1 MDRLHLCLPANMDTL
16 TMSNYIWMI
25 QIKNFALN
33 IREKLTFNI
42 SSFHSHDF
50 LPFMSK
56 VHFQSLLLPCFAYP
70 DDAIDQ
76 LEGSLCKMILTS
88 VQAGKRS
95 LLLTDNL
102 NFPMAKYRMGD
113 AIPIASALRI
123 FNRPSNGIKKTPS
136 KTL

>member
-1 MDRLHLCLPANMDTL
+1 
-16 TMSNYIWMI
+16 
-25 QIKNFALN
+25 
-33 IREKLTFNI
+33 
-42 SSFHSHDF
+42 
-50 LPFMSK
+50 MSK
-56 VHFQSLLLPCFAYP
+56 VHFQRLLLPCFAYP

-76 LEGSLCKMILTS
+76 LEGSLCTMILTS

-123 FNRPSNGIKKTPS
+123 FNRPSNGIKKDS
-136 KTL
+136 KQDSDRLGDENAF

>member
-1 MDRLHLCLPANMDTL
+1 
-16 TMSNYIWMI
+16 
-25 QIKNFALN
+25 
-33 IREKLTFNI
+33 
-42 SSFHSHDF
+42 
-50 LPFMSK
+50 MSK

-76 LEGSLCKMILTS
+76 LEGSLCTMILTS

-113 AIPIASALRI
+113 AIPIASGLRI
-123 FNRPSNGIKKTPS
+123 FNRPSNGIKKDS
-136 KTL
+136 KQDSDRLGDENAF